1 MSAYFFFLT
10 NTCVCIFFY
19 LSVVAHVV
27 LKTSHSTYWQVFVL
41 TSESNDKTLF
51 VGDMYKEFQPHLRII
66 HSSVFL
72 ILRKINILQS
82 LLIRCVAVGRIKYK
96 INSWNSYTT
105 KTKTR
110 EAPVYVAHVK
120 KEIMIRYMD
129 IYASLKLR
137 HLFIKLWSPIKK
149 ILSHKNKK

>member
-1 MSAYFFFLT
+1 MTKL
-10 NTCVCIFFY
+10 CLWEICIRNF
-19 LSVVAHVV
+19 H
-27 LKTSHSTYWQVFVL
+27 
-41 TSESNDKTLF
+41 
-51 VGDMYKEFQPHLRII
+51 PHLRNR
-66 HSSVFL
+66 SSVFL
-72 ILRKINILQS
+72 FLRKINILQS
-82 LLIRCVAVGRIKYK
+82 LLIRCVGRIKYK

-149 ILSHKNKK
+149 ILSHKIKKILTLTKTSSYHSHSPLPIQVQYLIITWIHFYLIIDFSFSFYSVST

>member
-1 MSAYFFFLT
+1 MTKL
-10 NTCVCIFFY
+10 CLWEICIRNF
-19 LSVVAHVV
+19 H
-27 LKTSHSTYWQVFVL
+27 
-41 TSESNDKTLF
+41 
-51 VGDMYKEFQPHLRII
+51 PHLRNR
-66 HSSVFL
+66 SSVFL
-72 ILRKINILQS
+72 FLRKINILQS
-82 LLIRCVAVGRIKYK
+82 LLIRCVGRIKYK

-120 KEIMIRYMD
+120 KEIMILYMD

-149 ILSHKNKK
+149 ILSHKIKKILTLTKTSSYHSHSPLPIQVQYLIITWIHFYLIIDFCFSFYSVST